1 VVVIIDF
8 LSPVRFEVTL
18 DKGALFLHQM
28 EFGLKVM
35 FKVSLKVVLE
45 ANPVVSLEVELRAS
59 VTHFISAL
67 LGSLWDS
74 ILISEVV
81 GLKVRVM

>member
-8 LSPVRFEVTL
+8 LSPVRFEITL

-45 ANPVVSLEVELRAS
+45 ANPVVSLEVKLRAS

>member
-1 VVVIIDF
+1 
-8 LSPVRFEVTL
+8 VRFEVTL
-18 DKGALFLHQM
+18 DKGALFLRQM

-35 FKVSLKVVLE
+35 FKVSLKVVLK

-74 ILISEVV
+74 IFISEVV
-81 GLKVRVM
+81 GLQVRVM

>member
-8 LSPVRFEVTL
+8 FSPVSFEVAL
-18 DKGALFLHQM
+18 DKGALFLHQV

-45 ANPVVSLEVELRAS
+45 ANPVVSLEVELGAS

-67 LGSLWDS
+67 FGSLWDS
-74 ILISEVV
+74 IFISEVV